1 MADENQLER
10 AREELRR
17 ASDAA
22 DRPIQEQLD
31 SIQEGIFEELDG
43 RRTQDDPE
51 PKVDR
56 IAELLE
62 KLKGLEEKAPEEVS
76 RRIRRTR
83 EYCLAYQR
91 QRTDSS

>member
-1 MADENQLER
+1 MADENRLER

-43 RRTQDDPE
+43 GRTQDEPE

-62 KLKGLEEKAPEEVS
+62 KLEGLSEEASGETT
-76 RRIRRTR
+76 RRIDRARDH
-83 EYCLAYQR
+83 CLAYQR
-91 QRTDSS
+91 QRTDSP